1 MINIADHNYID
12 LRNYLKDKYFN
23 KVFIICGKNSIN
35 KTKFDLNL
43 LNLDLN
49 IKYKFYNKL
58 SFYPEYNELIS
69 ISDEV
74 RIFNPDLIIAVGGG
88 SVLDYAKIVS
98 VLDLSEEDLKNKIKK
113 NNINFKKLYKILA
126 IPTTAGSGAEVTTG
140 AVLYIDKVKY
150 SIDNKLV
157 RPDDF
162 LLMSELINF
171 GNNKLKSSA
180 GFDAIAQ
187 SVESLLSKKSNE
199 KSCKFAL
206 KALDLLLSNF
216 LNFLEKPNSD
226 NTFKMCLGSNLAGEA
241 INISKTTAPHAVSY
255 PFTSNFGVSHG
266 HAVAINFQKI
276 IKFNYLNTSNN
287 SANFNLNERFK
298 KIFSA
303 FGAKSISD
311 FTNEINRINFNAN
324 IETNLNKLGINIK
337 DNVGLILDGISD
349 ERLKNN
355 PINIKVK
362 DIKQILLND

>member
-23 KVFIICGKNSIN
+23 KVFIICGKN
-35 KTKFDLNL
+35 KTKFDHNL

-150 SIDNKLV
+150 
-157 RPDDF
+157 
-162 LLMSELINF
+162 
-171 GNNKLKSSA
+171 SA

-287 SANFNLNERFK
+287 SANFSLNERFK

-303 FGAKSISD
+303 FGVNSISD

-324 IETNLNKLGINIK
+324 IETNLNNLGINIK
-337 DNVGLILDGISD
+337 DNIGLILDGISD

-362 DIKQILLND
+362 DIKEILLND